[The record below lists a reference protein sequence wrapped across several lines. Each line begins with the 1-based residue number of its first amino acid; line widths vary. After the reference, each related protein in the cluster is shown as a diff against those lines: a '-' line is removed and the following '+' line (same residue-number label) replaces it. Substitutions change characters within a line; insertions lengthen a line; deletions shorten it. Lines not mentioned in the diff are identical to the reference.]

1 MKRIAAI
8 AVFLF
13 LLSGSAIS
21 QQTKPVLNKQTSPS
35 LSPVSRWEFFDL
47 NNIACTLSNSGPF
60 ADYRRTNSSGFFWP
74 KGSPKSAIY
83 TAGIWL
89 AGIHRPT
96 GQVRTAVQD
105 NQSEYLPG
113 TINGVFDSAVN
124 DTLKLADPNSERYR
138 VYKVNAGDTMARDFR
153 EWPGDLGAPYEDRNG
168 NGVWDAGIDRPH
180 ITGGQTLW
188 CVYNDGR
195 AAQHQTVAK
204 TAPMGVEVQATY
216 FGFNT
221 VSFLRDVMFLRWTV
235 INKSDAHYDSAF
247 FGIWMDPDLGDANDD
262 CVGIDTLRRMMYVYN
277 ASDFDKGS
285 SGYGKAPPALG
296 VSFLRT
302 PQQAEPVSGASILPL
317 YSFNPM
323 INRLC
328 YDCDP
333 PPFDAYTLMKG
344 LSLWR
349 KPYVDPSTG
358 SVTRYPLAGDPV
370 TGTGWILLDSSF
382 RGDDVRC
389 VMSTGPMTLA
399 PGDTQV
405 VEAAIIIARG
415 SDHLNSITKL
425 RQSSDLVQEFFH
437 DRYTTYDTPP
447 PPPEPPPVPQYV
459 ELTQNFPNPFNPVT
473 RIVYTVPDLGAPYP
487 VRLEVFD
494 VLGKKAAELVNGPVA
509 RGTYRAD
516 WNAGPLPGGV
526 YFYRL
531 SIGSTTVVKKMIL
544 LK

>member
-1 MKRIAAI
+1 
-8 AVFLF
+8 
-13 LLSGSAIS
+13 
-21 QQTKPVLNKQTSPS
+21 
-35 LSPVSRWEFFDL
+35 
-47 NNIACTLSNSGPF
+47 
-60 ADYRRTNSSGFFWP
+60 
-74 KGSPKSAIY
+74 
-83 TAGIWL
+83 
-89 AGIHRPT
+89 
-96 GQVRTAVQD
+96 
-105 NQSEYLPG
+105 
-113 TINGVFDSAVN
+113 
-124 DTLKLADPNSERYR
+124 
-138 VYKVNAGDTMARDFR
+138 
-153 EWPGDLGAPYEDRNG
+153 
-168 NGVWDAGIDRPH
+168 
-180 ITGGQTLW
+180 
-188 CVYNDGR
+188 
-195 AAQHQTVAK
+195 
-204 TAPMGVEVQATY
+204 
-216 FGFNT
+216 
-221 VSFLRDVMFLRWTV
+221 
-235 INKSDAHYDSAF
+235 
-247 FGIWMDPDLGDANDD
+247 
-262 CVGIDTLRRMMYVYN
+262 
-277 ASDFDKGS
+277 
-285 SGYGKAPPALG
+285 
-296 VSFLRT
+296 
-302 PQQAEPVSGASILPL
+302 
-317 YSFNPM
+317 
-323 INRLC
+323 
-328 YDCDP
+328 
-333 PPFDAYTLMKG
+333 MKG